1 MTISQSHLG
10 PPSGVSADI
19 GPWLDRTECASWLDI
34 FLSDAT
40 PQRGYGHLLRR
51 AADTGLYDVVRTWS
65 QTGTPPPTDILTVQ
79 LLLPP
84 DIIAEIARETTMTD
98 QDALATLSTELP
110 LAVRRH
116 STQKRFN
123 RFGHAGC
130 PGEDPTRR

>member
-1 MTISQSHLG
+1 MTMSHSRLG
-10 PPSGVSADI
+10 ASSGNPADI
-19 GPWLDRTECASWLDI
+19 GPWLDRTECASWLDT
-34 FLSDAT
+34 FLSETA

-51 AADTGLYDVVRTWS
+51 AADTGLYDVVRNWS
-65 QTGTPPPTDILTVQ
+65 QTPSPFPTDMLTVQ

-84 DIIAEIARETTMTD
+84 DLVAEIARETAMTD
-98 QDALATLSTELP
+98 QDTLAALTTELP

-130 PGEDPTRR
+130 QGEDPTRR